1 MATRKTRNTTTVAIT
16 TYQPVGPN
24 IYFDGTS
31 YRVRV
36 IKNGT
41 KYSKNLKS
49 KRKAV
54 QYRNELMNN

>member
-1 MATRKTRNTTTVAIT
+1 MANKKTSTTRTTT
-16 TYQPVGPN
+16 YESVGPN

-41 KYSKNLKS
+41 RYSKNLTS

-54 QYRNELMNN
+54 QYRNQLLGK